1 MSIKIWESVHFLL
14 TRHAIKGIITTVFD
28 AFLGGVFLKTL
39 GYYNGTYG
47 ELEEMQVPMLDRACY
62 FGDGIYDAT
71 YSRNHKIYALEE
83 HLDRFYRSAALLG
96 IAIGETK
103 EELAEILCEMVKKV
117 DSGSQFVYFQ
127 ATRGTGLRDHAAKC
141 ERANLWIML
150 KPCEVKDTYQPIK
163 VITMED
169 KRYLYCHIKTLNL
182 IPSVLYAT
190 AAGEHGC
197 DETILHRGGIVT
209 ECAHS
214 NVSILKDGV
223 FRTAPLNEY
232 ILPGTARAHLIK
244 TCQSFGIPVEEKAF
258 TLAELFDADE
268 VIISSA
274 GSFCVPV
281 SEIDG
286 RAVGGKAPLIL
297 KRLQDALVADFLRAT
312 E

>member
-1 MSIKIWESVHFLL
+1 MH
-14 TRHAIKGIITTVFD
+14 
-28 AFLGGVFLKTL
+28 
-39 GYYNGTYG
+39 
-47 ELEEMQVPMLDRACY
+47 VPMLDRACY

-83 HLDRFYRSAALLG
+83 HLDRFYRSAEMLG
-96 IAIGETK
+96 INIGETK

-117 DSGSQFVYFQ
+117 EDGSQFVYFQ
-127 ATRGTGLRDHAAKC
+127 ATRGTGLRDHAAKY

-190 AAGEHGC
+190 AASDHGSE
-197 DETILHRGGIVT
+197 ETILHRGGIVT

-223 FRTAPLNEY
+223 FRTAPQNEY
-232 ILPGTARAHLIK
+232 ILPGTARAHLIAK
-244 TCQSFGIPVEEKAF
+244 CNEFQIPVEEKAF
-258 TLAELFDADE
+258 TLDELFDADE
-268 VIISSA
+268 IIVSSS

-281 SEIDG
+281 SKIDG
-286 RAVGGKAPLIL
+286 KPVGGKAPQLL

>member
-1 MSIKIWESVHFLL
+1 M
-14 TRHAIKGIITTVFD
+14 
-28 AFLGGVFLKTL
+28 KTL

-47 ELEEMQVPMLDRACY
+47 ELHEMHVPMLDRACY
-62 FGDGIYDAT
+62 FGDGVYDAT

-83 HLDRFYRSAALLG
+83 HLDRFYRSAEMLD
-96 IAIGETK
+96 IKIGETK
-103 EELAEILCEMVKKV
+103 EELSEILCEMVKKV
-117 DSGSQFVYFQ
+117 EDGSQFVYFQ
-127 ATRGTGLRDHAAKC
+127 ATRGTGLRDHAATY

-190 AAGEHGC
+190 AASERGC
-197 DETILHRGGIVT
+197 DETILHRDGVVT

-223 FRTAPLNEY
+223 FRTAPQSEY

-244 TCQSFGIPVEEKAF
+244 TCQRFGIPVEERAF
-258 TLAELFDADE
+258 TLPMLLDADE
-268 VIISSA
+268 IIISSS

-286 RAVGGKAPLIL
+286 RRVGGKAPQLL
-297 KRLQDALVADFLRAT
+297 KQLQDALVADFLRAT